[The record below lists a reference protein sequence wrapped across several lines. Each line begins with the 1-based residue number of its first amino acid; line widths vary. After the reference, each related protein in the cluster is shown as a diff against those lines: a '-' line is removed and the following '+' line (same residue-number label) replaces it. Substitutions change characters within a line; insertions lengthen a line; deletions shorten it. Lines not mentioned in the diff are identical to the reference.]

1 MENMNKKFPGQ
12 GKTTQQYKDSMS
24 FFSKSTLGII
34 LLVILM
40 ILTGCSC
47 IQGTCD
53 HPKFD
58 RRQYNIDNYGI
69 NHGGDLSHVYY
80 HNDVIYYGY
89 HSGWYYYYGKPHYY
103 PWHYYYS
110 TRPPFY
116 YDLTTHILVN
126 ILVNK
131 PTYRPIIVVKPNRPI
146 FKPNRPKN
154 TNIRVKNNNTKV
166 IIKNNNGSKRTNT
179 TKVTRRKR

>member
-69 NHGGDLSHVYY
+69 DHGGDLSHVYY

-103 PWHYYYS
+103 PWYYYYN
-110 TRPPFY
+110 TCPPSY
-116 YDLTTHILVN
+116 YNTTTHIIINKPV
-126 ILVNK
+126 IK
-131 PTYRPIIVVKPNRPI
+131 PTYKPNRPVV
-146 FKPNRPKN
+146 KPTHRPNINIKTNVNRN
-154 TNIRVKNNNTKV
+154 KV
-166 IIKNNNGSKRTNT
+166 NIKNNRSNKSRVNIKRSP
-179 TKVTRRKR
+179 K